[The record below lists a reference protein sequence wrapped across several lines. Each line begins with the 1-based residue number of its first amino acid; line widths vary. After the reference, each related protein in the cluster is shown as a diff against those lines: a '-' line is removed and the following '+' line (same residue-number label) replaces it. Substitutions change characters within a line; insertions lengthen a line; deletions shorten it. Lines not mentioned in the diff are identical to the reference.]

1 MSMWCAKN
9 KNILGKNPVQIIAL
23 TIYKQAHNLKM
34 HENMII
40 MPKSAMHDHLRTEQ
54 QNPTQ
59 NF

>member
-9 KNILGKNPVQIIAL
+9 KIIIGKNLVQITAL

-34 HENMII
+34 HENIII
-40 MPKSAMHDHLRTEQ
+40 MPKSAMHDHLRTKQ
-54 QNPTQ
+54 QNPIQ